1 MKDSIDQNYAK
12 YIIFV
17 QSIKS
22 KENNDLGHL
31 IVILIQQLLLLSRHT
46 HNINFTPGWEH
57 NNLVQEHEPRT
68 YLIVISFYNKK
79 VSTATRINSL
89 ANS

>member
-1 MKDSIDQNYAK
+1 MKDSIDHYYAK

-31 IVILIQQLLLLSRHT
+31 IVILIQQLLLLPRHT
-46 HNINFTPGWEH
+46 HNINFTPG
-57 NNLVQEHEPRT
+57 
-68 YLIVISFYNKK
+68 
-79 VSTATRINSL
+79 
-89 ANS
+89 